1 LRYPRRGGRIV
12 LRSSCWLIICN
23 THTSQDLIGTLTKP
37 IEATPQDFL
46 SDNILFT
53 AYIGDYMQNYREL
66 IITKFMKMSGDTVL
80 LKSELLQNQPI
91 YNLIKYITKQGR
103 DYGLTLL

>member
-23 THTSQDLIGTLTKP
+23 THTSQDLIGTLTKL
-37 IEATPQDFL
+37 IEVTPQEFL

-53 AYIGDYMQNYREL
+53 AYRGDYKQNYREW
-66 IITKFMKMSGDTVL
+66 IITKFMKKSGNTVPL
-80 LKSELLQNQPI
+80 ESELLENQRI
-91 YNLIKYITKQGR
+91 YNLIKYTTKQGR
-103 DYGLTLL
+103 AMG